1 MRPNKYQTTRQAIT
15 KRHKQFSTK
24 CISCYLNPNQIPSKH
39 SRDKIAFTLFLSI
52 TSMWVRLEIC
62 RLIGNPKNNL
72 VFISYFENF
81 ALFRYYHR
89 NKNVA
94 FHLDYVI
101 AKYLSNL
108 FEFKQI
114 PTQTKYEWEEQ
125 QIPVLSGSQN
135 PNLKTNFP
143 IVKITNPNIA
153 ICLCLGSKTPPKLW
167 YPNIFVP
174 KFAPPWLLS
183 MYVI

>member
-15 KRHKQFSTK
+15 KRPKQLSTK
-24 CISCYLNPNQIPSKH
+24 CISCYLNPNQTPSKH
-39 SRDKIAFTLFLSI
+39 SRDNIAFI
-52 TSMWVRLEIC
+52 TSMWVRLGIC
-62 RLIGNPKNNL
+62 RLIWNSKNNL

-114 PTQTKYEWEEQ
+114 PTQTKYDWEEQ

-135 PNLKTNFP
+135 PNLKKELDWN
-143 IVKITNPNIA
+143 VS
-153 ICLCLGSKTPPKLW
+153 CL
-167 YPNIFVP
+167 
-174 KFAPPWLLS
+174 
-183 MYVI
+183 